1 MTAPDTVAFRA
12 QLDKWVATV
21 DRRARSLFGNVVDA
35 AHRSIVYGSPLTGA
49 PGQPIDTRM
58 LRESWKVIYE
68 SSEVALITVK
78 PLAADPTPVIYAP
91 FMELGFGPDGPI
103 NLLFLRGP
111 YGGFH
116 SVKLTKA
123 NIDKIVAEEN
133 KKFAAEDGR

>member
-1 MTAPDTVAFRA
+1 MTTDARGFTVAVENWIT
-12 QLDKWVATV
+12 KV
-21 DRRARSLFGNVVDA
+21 DRRARSLFANVVDA

-49 PGQPIDTRM
+49 PGQPVKEFK
-58 LRESWKVIYE
+58 LKPSWKVVYE

-78 PLAADPTPVIYAP
+78 PGPGESLAPLIYAR
-91 FMELGFGPDGPI
+91 FIEEGFHPMWGA
-103 NLLFLRGP
+103 LTLRSAV
-111 YGGFH
+111 GGFH